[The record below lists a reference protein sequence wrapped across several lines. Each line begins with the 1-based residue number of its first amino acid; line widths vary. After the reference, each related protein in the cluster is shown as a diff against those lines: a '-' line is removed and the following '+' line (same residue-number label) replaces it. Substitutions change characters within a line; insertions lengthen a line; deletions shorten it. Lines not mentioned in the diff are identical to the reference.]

1 MADSLSPLLATVG
14 LSVVQ
19 HASQVPASQLTAWW
33 VPSSTASGG
42 RTACKEVLPA
52 PEAPTALPPEPP
64 APQRVVLSFR
74 LRRKRLAAAV
84 NEAAVAH
91 SAVREPRT
99 RAEKRRMLQ

>member
-1 MADSLSPLLATVG
+1 MADSLSPLATVG

-52 PEAPTALPPEPP
+52 PEAPTALPPEP